1 MIRQIFIVSALN
13 FRNLGHRFWQSMV
26 IVVGLALTVGVLLS
40 MMSLSAGILRGYLNA
55 GDPGR
60 AIVVS
65 TGAQSEPQSSIT
77 RAMARLIADAPGI
90 AKDSDGA
97 PLADPGINAT
107 LPVTRNDGSS
117 GNTTMRGVGKKAFKV
132 RPEIKLVAGRMFQP
146 GKREM
151 VVGIEAQ
158 SHYRDMRIGDKVAMP
173 DGDWPIVGSFKSGD
187 VLEGQVLGDVEM
199 VMASTHRKNYN
210 SVLVRLAT
218 LDSFDTFKN
227 ALSRNPALV
236 VSAERHSDWYKRF
249 SAGFTGFLTGVAYAV
264 GGLMA
269 IGALFG
275 CLNTMYAAVSTR
287 GREIATLRALGFG
300 ALPVAVSV
308 ILEAVF
314 LSVAGA
320 LIGAAVAWML
330 FDGKEQVFGNNVYHL
345 TVSSSGIGLGVIWAC
360 GVALLGGLFPS
371 IRAARRPV
379 VEALRA
385 T

>member
-13 FRNLGHRFWQSMV
+13 FRNLGGRFWQSMV
-26 IVVGLALTVGVLLS
+26 IVVGLAITIGVLLS
-40 MMSLSAGILRGYLNA
+40 MMSLSQGILKGYLSA

-65 TGAQSEPQSSIT
+65 TGAQSEPASTIT
-77 RAMARLIADAPGI
+77 RAMAPLIADAPGI
-90 AKDSDGA
+90 AKDGDGS

-117 GNTTMRGVGKKAFKV
+117 GNTTMRGVGPKALKV
-132 RPEIKLVAGRMFQP
+132 RPEIKLVAGRMFQS

-151 VVGIEAQ
+151 VVGIAAQ
-158 SHYRDMRIGDKVAMP
+158 AQYRDMRIGDKVAMP
-173 DGDWPIVGSFKSGD
+173 DGEWPIVGSFKSGD
-187 VLEGQVLGDVEM
+187 VLEGQVLGDVET
-199 VMASTHRKNYN
+199 VMAATHRKNYN
-210 SVLVRLAT
+210 SILVRLAS
-218 LDSFDTFKN
+218 LDSFRVFKS
-227 ALSRNPALV
+227 ALTRNPALAV
-236 VSAERHSDWYKRF
+236 AVERHSDWYKRF
-249 SAGFTGFLTGVAYAV
+249 SAGFTSFLTGVAYAV

-275 CLNTMYAAVSTR
+275 CVNTMYAAVSTR

-320 LIGAAVAWML
+320 LIGAAVAWLM

-345 TVSSSGIGLGVIWAC
+345 TISSAGIGLGVTWAC
-360 GVALLGGLFPS
+360 VVALLGGLFPS

-379 VEALRA
+379 AEALSA